1 MQKEENSGFAQKR
14 INQSK
19 ENRPV
24 FLAGLA
30 LIALLIIALVFVAPK
45 IFSNTGGVEIIS
57 DVSYE
62 NNDNLIIT
70 EGSSVNSTPPD
81 IYDNTG
87 DENEDF
93 TIFVNGG
100 SANDSSYSSS
110 SGSGSSQASS
120 SANDSSYS
128 SSSGSGSSQA
138 SSSGSSSQK
147 QYFSGYTFRSS
158 NLLTSH
164 FQKHGSEVG
173 ASNETQYVQMAN
185 NVINT
190 ADRHKYEKEDGDDVY
205 FKSSTGEIVFV
216 STDGYIRTYFI
227 ASQSYYDRQ

>member
-120 SANDSSYS
+120 S
-128 SSSGSGSSQA
+128 
-138 SSSGSSSQK
+138 GSSSQK